1 MIGFLRGVLLDKEP
15 SRLLIEVN
23 GVGYEIQ
30 FPSSYFAN
38 LPVLGKELSLYIHM
52 ASREDGEYL
61 YGFTNKSQRSLFRSL
76 IKISGVGPRIALAIL
91 SAMEPQT
98 FAAHLANGD
107 VQTLEQIPG
116 IGAKTARRLIVEMK
130 DRLDEW
136 NDLDMLTALPTASR
150 DAVSALV
157 SLGYRSHE
165 AQKAIAEFGDKNL
178 SREELI
184 RLALKKMQ

>member
-23 GVGYEIQ
+23 GIGYEIQ

-38 LPVLGKELSLYIHM
+38 LPALGKEISLYVHV

-61 YGFTNKSQRSLFRSL
+61 YGFANKSQRSLFRSL
-76 IKISGVGPRIALAIL
+76 IRISGIGPRIALAIL
-91 SAMEPQT
+91 SAMEPQI
-98 FAAHLANGD
+98 FAACLANGD
-107 VQTLEQIPG
+107 VQALEQIPG
-116 IGAKTARRLIVEMK
+116 IGAKTARRLIIEMK

-136 NDLDMLTALPTASR
+136 SSLEMITAFPTAGR
-150 DAVSALV
+150 DAVSALIA
-157 SLGYRSHE
+157 LGYKPYD
-165 AQKAIAEFGDKNL
+165 AQKAVAEYGDKNL

>member
-1 MIGFLRGVLLDKEP
+1 MIGFLRGILLDKEL

-23 GVGYEIQ
+23 GIGYEVQ
-30 FPSSYFAN
+30 FPPSYFAN
-38 LPVLGKELSLYIHM
+38 LPAPGKELSLYIHM

-61 YGFTNKSQRSLFRSL
+61 YGFINKPQRSLFRSL

-91 SAMEPQT
+91 SAMEPRT
-98 FAAHLANGD
+98 FAVYLANGD
-107 VQTLEQIPG
+107 AQALERIPG

-136 NDLDMLTALPTASR
+136 NDLEMTTILPTASR
-150 DAVSALV
+150 DAVGALI
-157 SLGYRSHE
+157 SLGYKPHE
-165 AQKAIAEFGDKNL
+165 AQKAIAEYEDKSM